1 MESKTRE
8 HMYKISPSAQQTA
21 CLGVNSASAAK
32 LSRKLSLDCRLKIN
46 VKFHTDR

>member
-21 CLGVNSASAAK
+21 CLGVNSASADK
-32 LSRKLSLDCRLKIN
+32 LRRKLSLDRLNIN
-46 VKFHTDR
+46 IKFLPDR